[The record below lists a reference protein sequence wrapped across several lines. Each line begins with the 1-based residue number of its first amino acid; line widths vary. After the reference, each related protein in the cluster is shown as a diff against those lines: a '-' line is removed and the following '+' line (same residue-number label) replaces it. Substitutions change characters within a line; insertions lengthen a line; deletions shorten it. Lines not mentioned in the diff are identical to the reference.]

1 MTDDER
7 AEHAAR
13 LRGLLYLACPD
24 APAWAIAST
33 AEAITQHEEPLREA
47 SPPVAAHLV
56 RPRQSGTDRLDLNGA
71 YLTGADLSRANLRW
85 AKLCR
90 ADLSSA
96 NLSDADLSR
105 ANLGWAE
112 LCRADLNG
120 ADLSGADLRRADLRW
135 AELRRADLRRADLRW
150 ADLRR
155 ADLRWAELRRADLS
169 DAVLRRADLS
179 GANLSGVN
187 LTRANLSGAM
197 LTGATNMRLPTGA
210 IWNWETLWPANLAS
224 NVAEHSDQVSP
235 GVYQVRHGGSSR
247 DRDAVQV

>member
-47 SPPVAAHLV
+47 VPPVAAHLSQ
-56 RPRQSGTDRLDLNGA
+56 PRQSGTDRLDLNGA
-71 YLTGADLSRANLRW
+71 DLTGADLT
-85 AKLCR
+85 
-90 ADLSSA
+90 
-96 NLSDADLSR
+96 
-105 ANLGWAE
+105 
-112 LCRADLNG
+112 
-120 ADLSGADLRRADLRW
+120 RADLRW
-135 AELRRADLRRADLRW
+135 AELRRADLTGADLTGADLSRADLRW
-150 ADLRR
+150 AELRR
-155 ADLRWAELRRADLS
+155 ADLSDAVLRSANLSGANLTGADLRWAELRRADLS

-179 GANLSGVN
+179 GADLSG
-187 LTRANLSGAM
+187 ANLSGAM

-210 IWNWETLWPANLAS
+210 TWNWKTLWPANLAS

-235 GVYQVRHGGSSR
+235 GVYQVRRGGPSR